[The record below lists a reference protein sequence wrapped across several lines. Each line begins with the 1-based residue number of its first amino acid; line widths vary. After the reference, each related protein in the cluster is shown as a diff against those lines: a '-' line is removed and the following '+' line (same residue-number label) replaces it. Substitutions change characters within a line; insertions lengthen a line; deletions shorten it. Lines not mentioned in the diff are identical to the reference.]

1 MRTFHRLSAGLI
13 AAASVMG
20 IPSLA
25 NAQNF
30 ANNPYYYSNHTFSSG
45 LYLPQVP
52 MPSGQDEIRAADG
65 TSCRSNAASNGAYL
79 DVGAMGSQD
88 GAGEVNNGT
97 FYGRIIMPLG
107 ETPKRLDC
115 TNLYNLEIQRLRHEL
130 ELIRSGSGAMTMLD
144 ADTGRPVA
152 GVTTSA
158 RAAKAAWA
166 DEGWGKSGRRSDAGA
181 NTAPAAAAPAP
192 APTRAAP
199 TPTAVASE
207 RALTLSRV
215 ANAEAN
221 STSPDYLGGPSRAI
235 ETASVQE
242 LAINN
247 GSVMQDIEVLP
258 WSNAPAQA
266 GRTSIIMPKPAP
278 TPVQTRAERIDYS
291 SMIGG
296 NF

>member
-1 MRTFHRLSAGLI
+1 MRTIHRLSAGLI
-13 AAASVMG
+13 AAASVMV

-88 GAGEVNNGT
+88 VAGEVNNGT

-152 GVTTSA
+152 AVTTSA

-166 DEGWGKSGRRSDAGA
+166 EEGWGKSGRRSDAGA
-181 NTAPAAAAPAP
+181 SAGSLKVQRAPAANAAPAP
-192 APTRAAP
+192 AVSRL
-199 TPTAVASE
+199 AS
-207 RALTLSRV
+207 
-215 ANAEAN
+215 N
-221 STSPDYLGGPSRAI
+221 SDSMPSPDYLGGPSRAI
-235 ETASVQE
+235 ETASVRE
-242 LAINN
+242 LAMNAD
-247 GSVMQDIEVLP
+247 GDMQDIEVLP
-258 WSNAPAQA
+258 WSNMPAQA
-266 GRTSIIMPKPAP
+266 GRTSIVMPKPARKP
-278 TPVQTRAERIDYS
+278 ASETSDRVDYGAI
-291 SMIGG
+291 IGR